1 MSSRKKIILNIVLFI
16 GCLSLAGAAMLYNYN
31 YKLCWKCST
40 QDYYERGKE
49 FVCRDSGELQQTG
62 IDFLRLAAE
71 QESSDAQ
78 ILLAECYLSTLP
90 TGYISRDETA
100 FNCLNEQLRSNSAA
114 ATQLFSQAYKALT
127 ATELTEHQQL
137 FNFALLIEQGVLKSS
152 NPTKEAHSLYLQ
164 AAKHGNTIAM
174 NALGYKFHQKSD
186 YVAAKK
192 WLRMAAEAGKSVE
205 PALTLGDYFYYGK
218 GETVNYEKA
227 IHWYRTALQ
236 TQQSLTAKLPEEQ
249 RIAALDAPKARIEMA
264 MRQLKKSRMTAPM
277 NLHYRITGNATH
289 YEVYTE
295 DRNEGSIGTVV
306 KTTAG
311 VTAKID
317 PSITLA
323 LSIPTSS
330 KSFSS
335 MNDGMDWLLHAYA
348 RSRYGSYTDVTFS
361 LKK

>member
-40 QDYYERGKE
+40 ADYYERGKE
-49 FVCRDSGELQQTG
+49 FVCRDKGELRQTG

-71 QESSDAQ
+71 QENSAAQ
-78 ILLAECYLSTLP
+78 ILLAECYLNTLP
-90 TGYISRDETA
+90 TGYISGDQTA
-100 FNCLNEQLRSNSAA
+100 FNCLNEQLRPNSAA
-114 ATQLFSQAYKALT
+114 ASQLFSQAFKTLSAG
-127 ATELTEHQQL
+127 ELTDHQQL
-137 FNFALLIEQGVLKSS
+137 FNFALLIEQGVLESS
-152 NPTKEAHSLYLQ
+152 DPSKEAHSLYLQ

-174 NALGYKFHQKSD
+174 NALGYEYHQKSD

-218 GETVNYEKA
+218 GETVNFEKA
-227 IHWYRTALQ
+227 IHWYRIALK
-236 TQQSLTAKLPEEQ
+236 TQQTLAAKLPESQ
-249 RIAALDAPKARIEMA
+249 RLAALDAPKARIEMA

-277 NLHYRITGNATH
+277 ALHYRIDGNATH
-289 YEVYTE
+289 YVVHTE
-295 DRNEGSIGTVV
+295 DRTEGPIGIVN
-306 KTTAG
+306 KTTTG
-311 VTAKID
+311 VTATID
-317 PSITLA
+317 DSISLA

-330 KSFSS
+330 KSFTS
-335 MNDGMDWLLHAYA
+335 MNEGMEWLLHAYA

-361 LKK
+361 LQK

>member
-40 QDYYERGKE
+40 DDYYERGKE
-49 FVCRDSGELQQTG
+49 FVCRDKGELRQTG

-71 QESSDAQ
+71 QKNTDAQ
-78 ILLAECYLSTLP
+78 ILLGECYLTTLP
-90 TGYISRDETA
+90 TGYISRDATA
-100 FNCLNEQLRSNSAA
+100 FSCLNEQLRHNPAA
-114 ATQLFSQAYKALT
+114 ATQLFSQAFKALT
-127 ATELTEHQQL
+127 TAELTDHQQL
-137 FNFALLIEQGVLKSS
+137 FNFALLIEQGVLKIS
-152 NPTKEAHSLYLQ
+152 NPEKEAHSLYLQ

-174 NALGYKFHQKSD
+174 NALGYKYHQKSD

-218 GETVNYEKA
+218 GETVNFEKA
-227 IHWYRTALQ
+227 IHWYRIALK
-236 TQQSLTAKLPEEQ
+236 TQQTLTAKLPEPQ

-277 NLHYRITGNATH
+277 ALHYRIAGNATH
-289 YEVYTE
+289 YEVHTE
-295 DRNEGSIGTVV
+295 DRNEGPIGTVD
-306 KTTAG
+306 KSTTG

-317 PSITLA
+317 ASITLA

-330 KSFSS
+330 KSFTS
-335 MNDGMDWLLHAYA
+335 MNDGMEWLLHAYS
-348 RSRYGSYTDVTFS
+348 RSRYGSYTDVSFS
-361 LKK
+361 LQK